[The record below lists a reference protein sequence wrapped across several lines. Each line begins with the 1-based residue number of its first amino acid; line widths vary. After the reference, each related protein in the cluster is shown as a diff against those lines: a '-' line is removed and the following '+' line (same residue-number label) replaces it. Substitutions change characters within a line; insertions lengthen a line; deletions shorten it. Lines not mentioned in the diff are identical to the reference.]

1 MQSGIE
7 KPVSPGLPIANL
19 LSLRY
24 IRIKTRQLR
33 RLRSARLGEVLIE
46 HTYVDHPAS
55 LDTWIDHCGA
65 LAVEFGISALD
76 VHTGLF
82 AQLPEIFGR

>member
-7 KPVSPGLPIANL
+7 NAGEPGASYRKPVLAAMP
-19 LSLRY
+19 
-24 IRIKTRQLR
+24 RIKTRQLR
-33 RLRSARLGEVLIE
+33 RFRSAQLGEVLIE
-46 HTYVDHPAS
+46 HTYVDRPAS

-65 LAVEFGISALD
+65 LAVEFGISPLD